1 VTPAPDDEGA
11 SRGDKA
17 CEEAGTSS
25 ITGRCDDRDAGRT
38 GRAKPWSATVATG
51 LATIAVRKAV
61 STTEVLGAGA
71 AARTDDLA
79 GVTAGDDFGETGRRR
94 TIGLV
99 TPGEVR
105 SGGPTTEA
113 IGVTGAMIGAATGA
127 GIGAMIGAATGATGA
142 MTGASGVVIGATTG
156 ATRARTVATT
166 GATRARNAATT
177 GATRA
182 RNAAMIGATGAAT
195 DATTGAAGAVTG
207 AAVFA
212 IVVAVCVV
220 GAVTWITGVAV
231 VAAGVVGVGDEVA
244 GTGWAELVARA
255 TARRAGSIAWVGGA
269 TAWFTG
275 GVIVLTEEGTE
286 RSRASARWA
295 W

>member
-11 SRGDKA
+11 SCGDKA

-156 ATRARTVATT
+156 ATRAR
-166 GATRARNAATT
+166 
-177 GATRA
+177 
-182 RNAAMIGATGAAT
+182 NAAMIGATGAAT